1 MAEYT
6 NVEKPFLEKLR
17 QAHWQVIDQGIA
29 TYYISGPCLSTE
41 PTDAVSTE
49 PLEISTPP
57 LGSVVELNSTDIE
70 TNTEI
75 STQPLDFSTQPFE
88 ISTPPSDLST
98 PPASEIPDYVLMQ
111 IQELN
116 PNILRT
122 LSAKL
127 ISITKDDIKW
137 MISESET
144 LSAEFRKNI
153 QKSVPLYFP
162 DYKVEIQNQEKFV
175 ISISYTNLEADLA
188 PDLTPDLTP
197 HDLRQPQLQPELQ
210 FKQPQLQPQLQY
222 ELQTEQYN
230 LQYEQPQ
237 FDIQALYQEIESKP
251 GPSRDKIGTKSAQN
265 RHQVGTKLKR
275 VLKTQK

>member
-17 QAHWQVIDQGIA
+17 QAHWQAIDQGIA

-75 STQPLDFSTQPFE
+75 STQPLDLSTQPLDLSTQPLDLSTQPFK
-88 ISTPPSDLST
+88 ISTPPSDLRT
-98 PPASEIPDYVLMQ
+98 QPTSEIPNYVLMQ

-122 LSAKL
+122 VSAKL
-127 ISITKDDIKW
+127 ISITKDDIKR
-137 MISESET
+137 MISEGET
-144 LSAEFRKNI
+144 LSTEFRKNI

-175 ISISYTNLEADLA
+175 LSISYTNLEADLA

-222 ELQTEQYN
+222 ELQTEQYD

-237 FDIQALYQEIESKP
+237 FDIQAIYLVIESKP
-251 GPSRDKIGTKSAQN
+251 GPSRQKIGTKSEPSWD
-265 RHQVGTKLKR
+265 
-275 VLKTQK
+275 